1 MEFDLERE
9 AITLELPT
17 RWHDGTLLTPGVAY
31 SPDGVLI
38 AVGSMSGIEIFAAA
52 TGYSVAS
59 LGRMGQMCYR
69 SMAFSPDSSLLAA
82 GTMVPGRITVWDTK
96 AGTVALKSSPMF
108 GTIDGVG
115 FSPDSKILVCSG
127 MSRGLAMA
135 MVRTSD
141 WEMIGI
147 IPGSHWFGRI
157 RIPVA
162 GGLIAATGQP
172 RLRVYDWETLQEL
185 WHTEESSPFALDV
198 TANGKLIA
206 TSRNGRD
213 VVILSARTGEV
224 VREWVAYEQRRVD
237 SMHALAFSPDGSKVA
252 SANSEGVLRVWALT
266 ESASPSWA
274 RRLPTGCS

>member
-17 RWHDGTLLTPGVAY
+17 RWRDGTLLTPGVAY

-59 LGRMGQMCYR
+59 LDRMGHMCYR

-82 GTMVPGRITVWDTK
+82 GTMVPARIIVWDTK
-96 AGTVALKSSPMF
+96 AATVALKSFPIF
-108 GTIDGVG
+108 DTIDGVG
-115 FSPDSKILVCSG
+115 FSPDSKVLVCSG
-127 MSRGLAMA
+127 MSRQLAMA

-141 WEMIGI
+141 WEMTGI

-157 RIPVA
+157 RIPA
-162 GGLIAATGQP
+162 SGGLIAATGQP
-172 RLRVYDWETLQEL
+172 RLRVYDWETLQEF
-185 WHTEESSPFALDV
+185 WHTEESSPFALDI
-198 TANGKLIA
+198 TADGKLIA

-224 VREWVAYEQRRVD
+224 VRKWVAYERRRVD

-252 SANSEGVLRVWALT
+252 SANSEGVLKVWALGG
-266 ESASPSWA
+266 ESAESGVIT
-274 RRLPTGCS
+274 LPD

>member
-1 MEFDLERE
+1 MEFDLGLE

-17 RWHDGTLLTPGVAY
+17 QRHDGTLLTPGAAY

-38 AVGSMSGIEIFAAA
+38 AVGSGSLIEIFAAA

-59 LGRMGQMCYR
+59 LDRMGQVCYR

-82 GTMVPGRITVWDTK
+82 GTMMPGRITVWDIK
-96 AGTVALKSSPMF
+96 AATVAFKPF
-108 GTIDGVG
+108 PIFDTIDGVG
-115 FSPDSKILVCSG
+115 FSPDGKVLVCSG
-127 MSRGLAMA
+127 MSRQLAMA

-157 RIPVA
+157 RIPA
-162 GGLIAATGQP
+162 SGDLIAATGQP

-185 WHTEESSPFALDV
+185 WQTEESSPFALDV
-198 TANGKLIA
+198 TADGKWIA

-224 VREWVAYEQRRVD
+224 MREWIAYEHNRVD
-237 SMHALAFSPDGSKVA
+237 RMHALAFSPDGSKLA
-252 SANSEGVLRVWALT
+252 SANSEGVLKVWALGA
-266 ESASPSWA
+266 ESVE
-274 RRLPTGCS
+274 